1 MKRMLVI
8 PLALGALA
16 ACGGTSTGGA
26 GTTSGSTVNTG
37 TPALGTVLTD
47 SQGRTLYFLSTEQG
61 GKDKCTS
68 QQGCAAAWP
77 LLVAPSSGSPT
88 AASGVTGTLGVITAG
103 DGTMEVTYNGWPL
116 HTFNNEPAGQTGGQ
130 GIMSFG
136 GVWYAATPALT
147 STGAGGSGAGSSGAA
162 SSGASP
168 SSPYGY

>member
-16 ACGGTSTGGA
+16 ACGGTTGTSSGGA
-26 GTTSGSTVNTG
+26 GTTGGSTVNTG

-47 SQGRTLYFLSTEQG
+47 SQGRTLYYLSSEQG
-61 GKDKCTS
+61 GKDKCTQ
-68 QQGCAAAWP
+68 QQGCTAAWP

-88 AASGVTGTLGVITAG
+88 AASGITGTLGVITAG

-136 GVWYAATPALT
+136 GIWYAATPGLT
-147 STGAGGSGAGSSGAA
+147 STGAGSAGA
-162 SSGASP
+162 SSSSASP